1 MLTLDRSVRE
11 TGLPVLLPAEAS
23 SRRLSLAPAVR
34 GMGGLPLSAPRARR
48 SLCPGTRRAPGADA
62 GMPLSKRGSLP

>member
-23 SRRLSLAPAVR
+23 SRQPSPAPAVR
-34 GMGGLPLSAPRARR
+34 GMGRSPLVCGARPTQPV
-48 SLCPGTRRAPGADA
+48 PGTRRAPGADA